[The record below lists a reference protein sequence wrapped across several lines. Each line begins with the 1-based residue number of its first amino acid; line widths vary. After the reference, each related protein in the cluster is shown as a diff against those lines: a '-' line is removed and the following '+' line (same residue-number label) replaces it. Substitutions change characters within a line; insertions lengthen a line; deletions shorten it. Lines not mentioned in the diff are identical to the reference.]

1 MTRAALTMD
10 EAAEELRYS
19 RRSFQEVV
27 KRYPFYYPNGKR
39 KLFTLAD
46 IEAIRKAL
54 REEEQCRLNSFHQ
67 SQAKP
72 RTTIS
77 GGRTSDNM
85 WTRAQELLGKKSR
98 GNSDASQPK
107 PSNVVSMPRVVR

>member
-1 MTRAALTMD
+1 MD
-10 EAAEELRYS
+10 EAADSLRIG
-19 RRSFQEVV
+19 RRSFQEIV

-39 KLFTLAD
+39 KLFTPDD

-54 REEEQCRLNSFHQ
+54 REEGQCQLNS
-67 SQAKP
+67 SNPSPAKR

-85 WTRAQELLGKKSR
+85 WTKAQALLSKKSR
-98 GNSDASQPK
+98 VNSDASPSR
-107 PSNVVSMPRVVR
+107 PSNVVSISRGAR